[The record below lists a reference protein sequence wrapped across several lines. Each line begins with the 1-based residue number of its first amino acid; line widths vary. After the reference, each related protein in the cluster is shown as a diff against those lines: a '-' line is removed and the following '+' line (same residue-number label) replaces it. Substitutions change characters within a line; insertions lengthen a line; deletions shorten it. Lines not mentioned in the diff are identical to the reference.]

1 MTITF
6 IYKVTL
12 LKNIFSTMK
21 KKVLTKEIPIVFK
34 TLKIARTDFK
44 RVKQWEKLRMGFKI
58 DR

>member
-21 KKVLTKEIPIVFK
+21 KKVLTKEIRIVFK

-44 RVKQWEKLRMGFKI
+44 RVKQ
-58 DR
+58 